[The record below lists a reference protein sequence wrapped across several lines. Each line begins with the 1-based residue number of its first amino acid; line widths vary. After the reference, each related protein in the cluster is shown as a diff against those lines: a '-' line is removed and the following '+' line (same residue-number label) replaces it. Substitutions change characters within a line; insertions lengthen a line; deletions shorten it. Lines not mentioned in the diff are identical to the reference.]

1 MIGVLR
7 LLSKLRLDS
16 LQSQKNL
23 KMGYGHQTDMGG
35 ARERFLT
42 TQWSLI
48 DNIQAGK
55 DEDKLL
61 IGFLLQEY
69 WKPVYCYLRRSGYD
83 NEQAKD
89 LTQAFFHEVVLNKD
103 LVGRADKA
111 KGRFR
116 SFILHALKQFTT
128 KQYLKEKAQKRIPK
142 EKMVSLDVDESP
154 DLPVSLRKA
163 SVEESFNYAWISAIM
178 ERVLS
183 LVRAECTENGM
194 KTHWELFYER
204 VVRPLLTSQKTPS
217 LAYLCQRRGIENT
230 QTASNMIVT
239 VKRRFRAALEQNV
252 RRTVLDGN
260 QTPEEIE
267 ELLQFFQKSA
277 QGLE

>member
-1 MIGVLR
+1 
-7 LLSKLRLDS
+7 
-16 LQSQKNL
+16 
-23 KMGYGHQTDMGG
+23 MGYEHQTEMGG
-35 ARERFLT
+35 ARQRFLT

-48 DNIQAGK
+48 ENIQAGQ

-61 IGFLLQEY
+61 IGFLLEEY
-69 WKPVYCYLRRSGYD
+69 WKPVYCYLRRSGHD

-89 LTQAFFHEVVLNKD
+89 LTQAFFLEVVLNKD
-103 LVGRADKA
+103 LVERADKT

-116 SFILHALKQFTT
+116 SFLLHALKQFTT
-128 KQYLKEKAQKRIPK
+128 KQHLKERAQKRIPK
-142 EKMVSLDVDESP
+142 EKMVSLDVVEP
-154 DLPVSLRKA
+154 PILPVSLTQA
-163 SVEESFNYAWISAIM
+163 SVEDSFNYAWISAMM

-183 LVRAECTENGM
+183 LVKAECAEQGM
-194 KTHWELFYER
+194 KIHWELFYER
-204 VVRPLLTSQKTPS
+204 VVRPILTDYSASS
-217 LAYLCQRRGIENT
+217 LAHLCRIHGIENT

-252 RRTVLDGN
+252 RRTLLDGD
-260 QTPEEIE
+260 QMSEEIE

>member
-1 MIGVLR
+1 
-7 LLSKLRLDS
+7 
-16 LQSQKNL
+16 
-23 KMGYGHQTDMGG
+23 MGG
-35 ARERFLT
+35 ERQRFLT

-48 DNIQAGK
+48 ENIQAGQ

-61 IGFLLQEY
+61 IGFLLEEY

-116 SFILHALKQFTT
+116 SFLLHALKQYTI
-128 KQYLKEKAQKRIPK
+128 KQNLKERVRKRIPK
-142 EKMVSLDVDESP
+142 EKMVSLEVAEP
-154 DLPVSLRKA
+154 PALPVSLTEA
-163 SVEESFNYAWISAIM
+163 SVDDSFNYAWISAMM

-183 LVRAECTENGM
+183 SVKAECAELRM
-194 KTHWELFYER
+194 DTHWTLFYER
-204 VVRPLLTSQKTPS
+204 VVRPILTNRQAPS
-217 LAYLCQRRGIENT
+217 LTHLCQNYNIENT

-252 RRTVLDGN
+252 RRTLLEKD
-260 QTPEEIE
+260 QAHDEIV
-267 ELLQFFQKSA
+267 ELLHFFPKSA
-277 QGLE
+277 QGFE

>member
-1 MIGVLR
+1 
-7 LLSKLRLDS
+7 
-16 LQSQKNL
+16 
-23 KMGYGHQTDMGG
+23 MGYGHQTDMGG

-48 DNIQAGK
+48 DNIQAGQ

-61 IGFLLQEY
+61 IGFLLEQY

-116 SFILHALKQFTT
+116 SFLLHALKQFTT

-163 SVEESFNYAWISAIM
+163 TVEESFNYAWISAIM

-183 LVRAECTENGM
+183 LVRAECAENGM

-204 VVRPLLTSQKTPS
+204 VVRPLLTSQKAPS
-217 LAYLCQRRGIENT
+217 LTHICQAHGIENT

-239 VKRRFRAALEQNV
+239 VKRRFRASLEQNV
-252 RRTVLDGN
+252 RRTVLNGN

-267 ELLQFFQKSA
+267 ELLRFFQKSA
-277 QGLE
+277 QGFA